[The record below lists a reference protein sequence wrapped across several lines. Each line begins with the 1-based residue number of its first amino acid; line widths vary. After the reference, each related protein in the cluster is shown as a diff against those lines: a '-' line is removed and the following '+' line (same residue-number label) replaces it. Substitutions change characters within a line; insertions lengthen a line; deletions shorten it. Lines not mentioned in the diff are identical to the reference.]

1 MAIASVKNILVN
13 SRMTSQESRM
23 QLFQSIVC
31 ATLLYGA
38 EIWGSRY
45 EDMIEVVQSQF
56 LKSVFCL
63 PRCTPHYMVR
73 LEFGVVK
80 LAYHVLKQMLRWWLK
95 LLSMPEERY
104 PRKCYNQLVV
114 VDQLSRKDCSM
125 EQMTGIREQQ
135 EHLAR
140 LHFELGAQQEL
151 FAPLSDEGLRQGTEN
166 MHSLM
171 SKLEKL
177 SISIEKLH
185 SFSNSIQD

>member
-114 VDQLSRKDCSM
+114 VDQLSRNVEKYNWVTLLKRKLVQLDYAEIWEAQSHELLKDRIGEILDRYENRIIVDFRVHPIVLCIKNLN
-125 EQMTGIREQQ
+125 QI
-135 EHLAR
+135 
-140 LHFELGAQQEL
+140 QEL
-151 FAPLSDEGLRQGTEN
+151 
-166 MHSLM
+166 
-171 SKLEKL
+171 K
-177 SISIEKLH
+177 I
-185 SFSNSIQD
+185 

>member
-1 MAIASVKNILVN
+1 MAYNWSSKEQCSVCNLHEN
-13 SRMTSQESRM
+13 EDLYHF
-23 QLFQSIVC
+23 LFKCPHFSELRS
-31 ATLLYGA
+31 TYLEKWLA
-38 EIWGSRY
+38 EG
-45 EDMIEVVQSQF
+45 
-56 LKSVFCL
+56 
-63 PRCTPHYMVR
+63 
-73 LEFGVVK
+73 
-80 LAYHVLKQMLRWWLK
+80 
-95 LLSMPEERY
+95 
-104 PRKCYNQLVV
+104 
-114 VDQLSRKDCSM
+114 KDCSM